1 MYAEATGIVCQIG
14 SNVKQSP
21 TVFIVDDR
29 PPVLES
35 LKAIFKLH
43 GYTVECFAS
52 SAEFIADQGP
62 NQAGCVLVDPLMN
75 PSGHTVLRW
84 LHKSDSLLSI
94 VLISG
99 LIDCADHVRQAS
111 VPRIAESPY
120 EVSALLTMVA
130 DGLAGSLSRKAI
142 RDRGRLRG

>member
-1 MYAEATGIVCQIG
+1 LYAEATAIVCQTG
-14 SNVKQSP
+14 NNVKQSP
-21 TVFIVDDR
+21 TVFVVDDR
-29 PPVLES
+29 PQVLES
-35 LKAIFKLH
+35 LKAIFKAH

-62 NQAGCVLVDPLMN
+62 NQAGCVIVDPLMN
-75 PSGHTVLRW
+75 PSGRTVLQW

-99 LIDCADHVRQAS
+99 LIASADRVQQAS
-111 VPRIAESPY
+111 VPRISESPY
-120 EVSALLTMVA
+120 EIWVLLTMVA
-130 DGLAGSLSRKAI
+130 DGLAGSLSRKSI